1 MKYVLPYLIFN
12 VAVWLP
18 WGLICIFDLA
28 TIQNIIGV
36 TSVTASGSTD
46 VRVMYGGVQ
55 TAMGL
60 MAARALYA
68 QRHFETFLHAL
79 AIMGCTMALSRT
91 IGLIIDGS
99 STFYTW
105 GVLLYEAS
113 AGISAIVWLKFLS
126 RQQREAREA

>member
-1 MKYVLPYLIFN
+1 

-36 TSVTASGSTD
+36 TSVNASGSTD

-60 MAARALYA
+60 MAARALYD

-91 IGLIIDGS
+91 IGLILDGS

-105 GVLLYEAS
+105 AVLLYEAS
-113 AGISAIVWLKFLS
+113 AGISAIVWLKFIS
-126 RQQREAREA
+126 RRSVTQ

>member
-36 TSVTASGSTD
+36 TSVTPSGSTD
-46 VRVMYGGVQ
+46 VRVMCGGVQ
-55 TAMGL
+55 TAVGL

-91 IGLIIDGS
+91 IGLIIDA
-99 STFYTW
+99 
-105 GVLLYEAS
+105 VEAVDPMATTVNDDTETAVAAWRLVVMWPS
-113 AGISAIVWLKFLS
+113 
-126 RQQREAREA
+126 E

>member
-1 MKYVLPYLIFN
+1 MKYMKPYLIFN

-36 TSVTASGSTD
+36 TSVNASGSTD

-60 MAARALYA
+60 MAARALYD

-91 IGLIIDGS
+91 IGLILDGS

-105 GVLLYEAS
+105 AVLLYEAS
-113 AGISAIVWLKFLS
+113 
-126 RQQREAREA
+126 

>member
-1 MKYVLPYLIFN
+1 MKYMKPYLIFN

-18 WGLICIFDLA
+18 WGLICIFDIA
-28 TIQNIIGV
+28 TIQDIIGV

-55 TAMGL
+55 TAVGL

-68 QRHFETFLHAL
+68 QRHFETLLHAL

-91 IGLIIDGS
+91 IGLIIDA
-99 STFYTW
+99 
-105 GVLLYEAS
+105 VEAVDPM
-113 AGISAIVWLKFLS
+113 ATTVNDDTETPVAAWRLIVMWPS
-126 RQQREAREA
+126 E

>member
-91 IGLIIDGS
+91 IGLIIDA
-99 STFYTW
+99 
-105 GVLLYEAS
+105 VEAVDPM
-113 AGISAIVWLKFLS
+113 ATTVNDDTETAVAAWRLIVMWPA
-126 RQQREAREA
+126 E